1 MKIAVNPY
9 VINKPSKDATMEFT
23 YLAYNFQNKELSQAE
38 AAHFINEG
46 RAITA
51 WHGGGP
57 GCNFDSATHDQD
69 AIAKHKCPK
78 GHRGQHRLNE
88 NFIAAQHLGL
98 DFDKVL
104 DVDAIFSDPFISDY
118 YGIWYY
124 TASSTQE
131 NPRFRILFELENEVT
146 DGDLYRE
153 MVLALLWKVG
163 GQADKWCK
171 DPCRIF
177 YGSKDSQPVFTG
189 NVLPAR
195 ALNDLVE
202 EYRAYQTTLNTV
214 QETAVKEAQAG
225 FVFDFSKPTGK
236 EKYLKKV
243 LDGQC
248 ERVRSA
254 QKGNRHHTLRAVAT
268 LLGGYIQGEGLD
280 ETEVRQR
287 LEEAYS
293 GHNPDR
299 REMRETINYGIS
311 QGKSKPLYIPDLQ
324 PRRGDAKSKID
335 PKTGEVTGGETGGK
349 EKKKSQATILVELAE
364 GDYFHDDARRAFV
377 TLEINGHNETWPVRS
392 RDFKLILNH
401 RFYKNFEGVPGAQ
414 AVEDALRQLEARAI
428 FDNPCLPTF
437 YRIGSDG
444 PDTIY
449 LDLANDD
456 WQAVKITADG
466 WEIVDSPPVKFRRA
480 KGMLPIPAP
489 VTGGKLNELTKF
501 INIEKDDLILVI
513 AWLIGSVKPTGPYPG
528 LALNG
533 EQGSAKSGMSRVLKM
548 LLDPASA
555 AIRAT
560 PKDEHDMVIAASNS
574 WIVAY
579 DNLSYVQPWQSDCLC
594 RLATGGGLSTR
605 ELYSDDQ
612 EAIFD
617 VCRPVI
623 LNGIEALAT
632 RSDLLDRY
640 IVLEL
645 PTIPETQRKTEREIM
660 TGFEKARPKILGALL
675 DRVSIALKNQGET
688 KLEKLPRMA
697 DFALWAYAALGDS
710 ADKFIEAYTRKQN
723 DNSDQ
728 ALDSSILA
736 KLVIELA
743 EGERK
748 NTLDGFWQSTPSELL
763 EELSR
768 RLELDKGE
776 KARQWVKTWPQDA
789 TRLSGALKRITP
801 NLRKTGIEIT
811 FDRYHDKDKKRF
823 IKVQLIDQP
832 KDDSADAGGR

>member
-1 MKIAVNPY
+1 
-9 VINKPSKDATMEFT
+9 
-23 YLAYNFQNKELSQAE
+23 
-38 AAHFINEG
+38 
-46 RAITA
+46 
-51 WHGGGP
+51 
-57 GCNFDSATHDQD
+57 
-69 AIAKHKCPK
+69 
-78 GHRGQHRLNE
+78 
-88 NFIAAQHLGL
+88 
-98 DFDKVL
+98 
-104 DVDAIFSDPFISDY
+104 
-118 YGIWYY
+118 
-124 TASSTQE
+124 
-131 NPRFRILFELENEVT
+131 
-146 DGDLYRE
+146 
-153 MVLALLWKVG
+153 
-163 GQADKWCK
+163 
-171 DPCRIF
+171 
-177 YGSKDSQPVFTG
+177 
-189 NVLPAR
+189 
-195 ALNDLVE
+195 
-202 EYRAYQTTLNTV
+202 
-214 QETAVKEAQAG
+214 VKEAAAG
-225 FVFDFSKPTGK
+225 FTFDFNKPTGK
-236 EKYLKKV
+236 DKYIKKV
-243 LDGQC
+243 LDGQYG
-248 ERVRSA
+248 RVRSA
-254 QKGNRHHTLRAVAT
+254 QHPHCHNTLRAVAT
-268 LLGGYIQGEGLD
+268 LLAGYFHYGLD
-280 ETEVRQR
+280 ENEVRQG

-293 GHNPDR
+293 VHNPNR
-299 REMRETINYGIS
+299 REMKDAINYGFARGRTLPI
-311 QGKSKPLYIPDLQ
+311 YIPELQ
-324 PRRGDAKSKID
+324 PRRGEAKPKID
-335 PKTGEVTGGETGGK
+335 PETGEVMQPDPAGTSGK
-349 EKKKSQATILVELAE
+349 ERKKSQATVLVELAE

-377 TLEINGHNETWPVRS
+377 TMEINGHNETWPVRS

-449 LDLANDD
+449 LDLANDN
-456 WQAVKITADG
+456 WQAVKITAEG
-466 WEIVDSPPVKFRRA
+466 WGIVDNPPVKFRRA

-489 VTGGKLNELTKF
+489 VTGGKLNEITKF

-513 AWLIGSVKPTGPYPG
+513 AWLIGSAKPTGPYPG

-675 DRVSIALKNQGET
+675 DRVSIALRNQGET

-697 DFALWAYAALGDS
+697 DFALWAYAALGEK
-710 ADKFIEAYTRKQN
+710 ADDFIKAYNRKQA

-743 EGERK
+743 EGEHK
-748 NTLDGFWQSTPSELL
+748 TTLDGFWQSTPSELL

-789 TRLSGALKRITP
+789 TRLSGALKRIAP
-801 NLRKTGIEIT
+801 NLRKAGINLT
-811 FDRYHDKDKKRF
+811 FFRDNQGKRV
-823 IKVQLIDQP
+823 IKVESL
-832 KDDSADAGGR
+832 DAI

>member
-1 MKIAVNPY
+1 MKIAICPFV
-9 VINKPSKDATMEFT
+9 VNKPPKNAPLDFT

-38 AAHFINEG
+38 VVDYINAG

-51 WHGGGP
+51 WHGGGQ
-57 GCNFDSATHDQD
+57 GCNFDPTTHSQED
-69 AIAKHKCPK
+69 IEKHKCPK
-78 GHRGQHRLNE
+78 GHIGQHRLNE
-88 NFIAAQHLGL
+88 NFLAAQHLGL
-98 DFDKVL
+98 DFDKAQDL
-104 DVDAIFSDPFISDY
+104 EKIFADPFISDY
-118 YGIWYY
+118 YGIWYH
-124 TASSTQE
+124 TASSTPE
-131 NPRFRILFELENEVT
+131 NPRFRIIFELETPVT
-146 DGDLYRE
+146 DANLYRE

-163 GQADKWCK
+163 GKADQYCK

-177 YGSKDSQPVFTG
+177 YGNKNSDPAFTN
-189 NVLPAR
+189 NVLPDS
-195 ALNDLVE
+195 ALNDMVE
-202 EYRAYQTTLNTV
+202 EYRAYQATLNTV
-214 QETAVKEAQAG
+214 EETAVKEATAG
-225 FVFDFSKPTGK
+225 FVFDFSKNSGK

-268 LLGGYIQGEGLD
+268 LLAGYIQSEGLD
-280 ETEVRQR
+280 EMEVRQR

-293 GHNPDR
+293 VHNPDR
-299 REMRETINYGIS
+299 REMRDTINYGIS
-311 QGKSKPLYIPDLQ
+311 HGKSKPIYIPELQ
-324 PRRGDAKSKID
+324 PRRGEAKSKVD
-335 PKTGEVTGGETGGK
+335 PETGEVMQSDPAAGK
-349 EKKKSQATILVELAE
+349 EKKKSQATILVELAAGE
-364 GDYFHDDARRAFV
+364 YFHDDARRAFV
-377 TLEINGHNETWPVRS
+377 TLEINGHFETWPVRS

-401 RFYKNFEGVPGAQ
+401 RFYQQYEGVPGAQ

-437 YRIGSDG
+437 YRVGSDG
-444 PDTIY
+444 LDTIY

-456 WQAVKITADG
+456 WQAVKITAEG
-466 WEIVDSPPVKFRRA
+466 WEIVDNPPVKFRRT

-489 VTGGKLNELTKF
+489 MTGGKLNELTKF

-548 LLDPASA
+548 LIDPASA

-645 PTIPETQRKTEREIM
+645 PTIPENQRKTEREIM

-675 DRVSIALKNQGET
+675 DRVSIALKMQADT
-688 KLEKLPRMA
+688 KLDKLPRMA

-710 ADKFIEAYTRKQN
+710 ADKFIQAYNRKQM
-723 DNSDQ
+723 DNTDQ

-736 KLVIELA
+736 KLIIELA
-743 EGERK
+743 EGEK
-748 NTLDGFWQSTPSELL
+748 NKLDPFWKSTPSELL

-768 RLELDKGE
+768 RLELDKGD

-789 TRLSGALKRITP
+789 TRLSGALKRIAP
-801 NLRKTGIEIT
+801 NLRKAGVAIT
-811 FDRYHDKDKKRF
+811 FDRDKDVERKRF
-823 IKVQLIDQP
+823 IKVEIIE
-832 KDDSADAGGR
+832 KSSDALDATGR